1 MSDKD
6 FIVKNNLT
14 VNGALTANS
23 SGLYFSNTLSLNSNS
38 YQGTSNNTL
47 NVGSVAAANV
57 VSNSQLQS
65 NLAGYVTLSGLAS
78 NVATLSA
85 NNSTFLGGTAY
96 TAYVTLA
103 GLTANVL
110 TLTSN
115 STNFVGTTSA
125 ANVVSNAQLQSSIQY
140 FVNTSQLTANLSN
153 YAQITGTTFT
163 GPVTYANTLFMNG
176 PGYNL
181 VIGTQSGIVANNY
194 IGTPG
199 QALLSNGSSVYWA
212 SVNSSVIAAPGS
224 NGNILVSLSNS
235 IYASNGL
242 TVNTSTNTVSIG
254 NTSVN
259 ATINSTAYTGSA
271 NNATNLGGAPYTAY
285 VNTSGSFTVGGI
297 LTYNANLVVN
307 TGNYIVLGNTS
318 VNAIVNSTVYSGTSN
333 NATNLGGTA
342 ASGYQTTAGL
352 SANVLI
358 LTSNNTSYVGSS
370 PASSIVNATSLAA
383 NLSYYSTTTIVQG
396 WISGNSATAYSN
408 AVSYAA
414 SAAAT
419 AYSNAVSYAPSKTGS
434 GASGTWPIN
443 ISGSAATL
451 SGYTINQ
458 NLGTSNTPTFAGLES
473 TGIVEIY
480 GRSYSQPS
488 IRIRDVSAGQISF
501 YDNVDP
507 ELGIYN
513 YTLSMDS
520 GVYGFYFSTTNT
532 AYDTGSQ
539 KASIDYNGN
548 IIAAG
553 NMTAYGSPSD
563 RRLKENI
570 APVKD
575 ALHKILALN
584 PVTYDWKK
592 ETKEHTMV
600 GMTKDIGFIA
610 QEVQE
615 VIPELVREGGDGYL
629 AIRDRGI
636 IALLVEAIKEL
647 QTQVDELKGNR

>member
-1 MSDKD
+1 M
-6 FIVKNNLT
+6 
-14 VNGALTANS
+14 
-23 SGLYFSNTLSLNSNS
+23 
-38 YQGTSNNTL
+38 
-47 NVGSVAAANV
+47 
-57 VSNSQLQS
+57 
-65 NLAGYVTLSGLAS
+65 
-78 NVATLSA
+78 
-85 NNSTFLGGTAY
+85 
-96 TAYVTLA
+96 
-103 GLTANVL
+103 
-110 TLTSN
+110 
-115 STNFVGTTSA
+115 
-125 ANVVSNAQLQSSIQY
+125 
-140 FVNTSQLTANLSN
+140 
-153 YAQITGTTFT
+153 
-163 GPVTYANTLFMNG
+163 LFR
-176 PGYNL
+176 
-181 VIGTQSGIVANNY
+181 S
-194 IGTPG
+194 

-242 TVNTSTNTVSIG
+242 SVNTSTNTVSIG

-451 SGYTINQ
+451 SGYTNNQ
-458 NLGTSNTPTFAGLES
+458 NLGTSNDVQFNSIGVGTPGSGT
-473 TGIVEIY
+473 TGEIRATNQITAY
-480 GRSYSQPS
+480 YSD
-488 IRIRDVSAGQISF
+488 IRLKTDITPIENALDKIMK
-501 YDNVDP
+501 
-507 ELGIYN
+507 I
-513 YTLSMDS
+513 S
-520 GVYGFYFSTTNT
+520 GVYYRSNDVAEYYGYTDKRKQVGVLAQQIEAVLPEIVVPAPFDI
-532 AYDTGSQ
+532 AEDGSS
-539 KASIDYNGN
+539 KSG
-548 IIAAG
+548 
-553 NMTAYGSPSD
+553 
-563 RRLKENI
+563 ENYKT
-570 APVKD
+570 VHYEK
-575 ALHKILALN
+575 
-584 PVTYDWKK
+584 
-592 ETKEHTMV
+592 
-600 GMTKDIGFIA
+600 
-610 QEVQE
+610 
-615 VIPELVREGGDGYL
+615 LV
-629 AIRDRGI
+629 
-636 IALLVEAIKEL
+636 ALLIEAIKE
-647 QTQVDELKGNR
+647 QQKQIDEIKNRG